1 MLLARLDTSPLG
13 NVRIEPVNERIESR
27 NELDTMVVNVEL
39 TLSSIVQGVALSF
52 LADSAKDVLSAGQ
65 AIAWPYVVAG
75 LLIILLF
82 WVRSLIHTLTLMRWP
97 LELGHNCL
105 YIACALVEVL
115 AFTRLTD
122 PFMWFALGALFAA
135 CVWVVFV
142 YDLKMVKLRLAD
154 CSTAN
159 SCRLYEEVLRD
170 QRLNIRIIIPLIF
183 AFDLF
188 AAFCIHAHPHFF
200 LERHGHLIFIL
211 SATAGLLVYLGLI
224 IRSFVNMT
232 PLIAATRED
241 WRRGPQTN

>member
-1 MLLARLDTSPLG
+1 MNARSA
-13 NVRIEPVNERIESR
+13 SR
-27 NELDTMVVNVEL
+27 NELDNMVVNVEL

-52 LADSAKDVLSAGQ
+52 LADSAQKVLSWPEA
-65 AIAWPYVVAG
+65 AAWPYVVAG

-122 PFMWFALGALFAA
+122 PFLWFVLGALFAA
-135 CVWVVFV
+135 SVWAVFI
-142 YDLKMVKLRLAD
+142 YDLKMIKLRLAD
-154 CSTAN
+154 CSTPN

-170 QRLNIRIIIPLIF
+170 QRLNIRVIIPAIF
-183 AFDLF
+183 VFDTL
-188 AAFCIHAHPHFF
+188 AAFFIQAHPHFF
-200 LERHGHLIFIL
+200 LERQGHLIFIL
-211 SATAGLLVYLGLI
+211 AATAGLLVYLALI

-232 PLIAATRED
+232 PLIAATRQD
-241 WRRGPQTN
+241 WRSASPNE

>member
-1 MLLARLDTSPLG
+1 MSNRLQ
-13 NVRIEPVNERIESR
+13 SR

-52 LADSAKDVLSAGQ
+52 LADSARNVLSAGQ
-65 AIAWPYVVAG
+65 AMAWPYVAAG

-105 YIACALVEVL
+105 YIATALVEVL

-122 PFMWFALGALFAA
+122 PFMWFVLGALFAA

-154 CSTAN
+154 CSTEN
-159 SCRLYEEVLRD
+159 SCRLYREVLRD
-170 QRLNIRIIIPLIF
+170 QQLNIRFIIPMIF
-183 AFDLF
+183 AFDLL

-200 LERHGHLIFIL
+200 LERHGHLIFIG

-224 IRSFVNMT
+224 IRSFLNLT

-241 WRRGPQTN
+241 WRSGSQTH